1 MNRRLYRCRHDRR
14 LAGVAGGVAEF
25 FDLDPTL
32 VRILFFLSIFLGGMG
47 LFLYIGMAIIVP
59 LEPAMRGYRYV
70 DLGGSE
76 PPFYIARIRSDD
88 HCASV
93 TLHAPLEF
101 TSASDAEPGAPA
113 VAQVRVS
120 VGLNTLHWDRLL
132 DVDLCSGVWA
142 ELLATA
148 LSEVAALDLLERS
161 SCPVCGPIS

>member
-1 MNRRLYRCRHDRR
+1 MHHASAPTPDGLSPAD
-14 LAGVAGGVAEF
+14 AE
-25 FDLDPTL
+25 
-32 VRILFFLSIFLGGMG
+32 RIRSGCSH
-47 LFLYIGMAIIVP
+47 AIVP

-70 DLGGSE
+70 DLGGTE
-76 PPFYIARIRSDD
+76 PPFYIARIRSGD
-88 HCASV
+88 HCAAV
-93 TLHAPLEF
+93 TLYAPLEF

-148 LSEVAALDLLERS
+148 VSEVAELDLLERS